1 METPEFPGDQNL
13 AELSAARVWRPRP
26 LHFKSSVGDF
36 VWPLEKKTLKK
47 QMVYIIPYYPIL
59 SQIILYYPIL
69 SYIIPYYPIYCLT
82 IVFSNIAIFA
92 YGKFSGMCGCS
103 SEASEVPSN
112 WR

>member
-36 VWPLEKKTLKK
+36 VWPLEKKTLEK
-47 QMVYIIPYYPIL
+47 QMVYIIPYYPKL
-59 SQIILYYPIL
+59 SYIILYY
-69 SYIIPYYPIYCLT
+69 S
-82 IVFSNIAIFA
+82 FSNIAIFA